1 MCLVDLSSE
10 KAFKSDI
17 LNNNIYMVIRGK
29 NFTFRVDGSV
39 FWLRETRLLEL
50 KKVYF
55 LLGKLP
61 VEGQK
66 TIRCNER

>member
-1 MCLVDLSSE
+1 
-10 KAFKSDI
+10 
-17 LNNNIYMVIRGK
+17 MVIRGK

-39 FWLRETRLLEL
+39 FWLREARLLEL

-66 TIRCNER
+66 TIRCGVCIRNER